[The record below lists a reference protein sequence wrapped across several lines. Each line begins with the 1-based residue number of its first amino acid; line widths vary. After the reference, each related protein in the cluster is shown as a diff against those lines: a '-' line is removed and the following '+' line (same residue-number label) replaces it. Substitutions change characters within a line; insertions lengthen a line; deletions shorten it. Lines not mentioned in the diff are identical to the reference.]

1 MTLRSK
7 IYDDIYFSK
16 QSGVEES
23 LYTFIEANQLS
34 QRFKEINEYP
44 FTIGELGFGTGLN
57 FLLTVQ
63 SFLENAPSHSILHYF
78 SVEKHPLPLA
88 EIDVA
93 LKQFTRLDNL
103 RLKLISIL
111 GESSWLLQGF
121 HTLFFDRRVRLTI
134 LTGDVLDRLQEL
146 AGGKFDAWFA
156 DGFAPVK
163 NPDMWTLPVF
173 QELARLSKTGTTIS
187 SFSSAGEVRRHLTQV
202 GFSIQKRAGYGNKR
216 EMIIGRFQ
224 GAEFETEA
232 SRSGVDRKAIIVGG
246 GISGLSVAES
256 LLKRGWQVEL
266 NERHN
271 VLASEA
277 SGNATAMF
285 LPYLTA
291 DKTVISDL
299 TFRGSETFIS
309 ALPVL
314 KADHLLHRTGVIQRI
329 GNLKDNTNDSENQ
342 NSSISLVSGKEQ
354 DQESKTQER
363 EKRISRSMQAN
374 GLPRS
379 FFRKIAIHHYFMR
392 KAGWTEPA
400 KLCAYL
406 EGFLK
411 KNHGDR
417 FTVNTNRNIDFKNLP
432 TADALIIAAGTELQ
446 NFTVSNFIPIVSVR
460 GQVFECKQGQA
471 IEYLKQSAISKVSKC
486 KFKTLRPILYENYII
501 PKSSGWVFGATFEPG
516 STQTDRSIKS
526 DQWLINQT
534 AQQFPEIG
542 EAMRK
547 SNFQPVD
554 GRVAFRSQTKDYIP
568 VVGPLPNYEES
579 IKKLRLNRSADIVL
593 QDRIF
598 VNGGFGSRGVMCSF
612 LSAEILAAHINNEV
626 FPIENRL
633 VNELLPN
640 RFVYRASKRQQ

>member
-16 QSGVEES
+16 QSGIDES

-34 QRFKEINEYP
+34 QRFKESNECP

-78 SVEKHPLPLA
+78 SVEKHPLALA

-93 LKQFTRLDNL
+93 LAQFKVLDHL
-103 RLKLISIL
+103 RQKLISIL
-111 GESSWLLQGF
+111 RESSWLLQGF
-121 HTLFFDRRVRLTI
+121 HTLFFDQRVRLTI
-134 LTGDVLDRLQEL
+134 LTGDVLDRLVEL
-146 AGGKFDAWFA
+146 GGGKFDAWFA

-163 NPDMWTLPVF
+163 NPEMWTESVF
-173 QELARLSKTGTTIS
+173 QELARLSKIGTTIS

-202 GFSIQKRAGYGNKR
+202 GFSIQKRAGYGSKR
-216 EMIIGRFQ
+216 EMIIGNFQ
-224 GAEFETEA
+224 GAECETA
-232 SRSGVDRKAIIVGG
+232 VNRSGIDRKAMIVGG

-299 TFRGSETFIS
+299 TFRGSETFLS

-314 KADHLLHRTGVIQRI
+314 KADHLLHRTGIIQRT
-329 GNLKDNTNDSENQ
+329 GNQTTNSENQ
-342 NSSISLVSGKEQ
+342 NNSISLVSGKEQ

-363 EKRISRSMQAN
+363 EKRISRSIQAN

-379 FFRKIAIHHYFMR
+379 FFRKIANHHYFMR

-406 EGFLK
+406 ERFLK
-411 KNHGDR
+411 RSYGDR
-417 FTVNTNRNIDFKNLP
+417 FIVNTNRNIDFNNLP

-460 GQVFECKQGQA
+460 GQVFECKQDQA
-471 IEYLKQSAISKVSKC
+471 IEYLEQSKNRKLSRFRFSTK
-486 KFKTLRPILYENYII
+486 RPILYENYII
-501 PKSSGWVFGATFEPG
+501 PKKSGWVFGATFEPG
-516 STQTDRSIKS
+516 STQTARSIKS
-526 DQWLINQT
+526 DQWLLNQT

-554 GRVAFRSQTKDYIP
+554 GRVAFRSQTKDYVP
-568 VVGPLPNYEES
+568 VVGPLPNYEQS
-579 IKKLRLNRSADIVL
+579 IKKLKLNRSADIVL

-598 VNGGFGSRGVMCSF
+598 VNGGFGSRGVMCSV
-612 LSAEILAAHINNEV
+612 LSAEILAAHINGEV